1 MMPWEAFLQWVIV
14 ALLFIGL
21 GVLIV
26 MYLNGYWSLEQRKAR
41 WNRTHFTQ
49 WK

>member
-1 MMPWEAFLQWVIV
+1 MMPWELFLQLTIIIVMVIGSIV
-14 ALLFIGL
+14 CLL
-21 GVLIV
+21 